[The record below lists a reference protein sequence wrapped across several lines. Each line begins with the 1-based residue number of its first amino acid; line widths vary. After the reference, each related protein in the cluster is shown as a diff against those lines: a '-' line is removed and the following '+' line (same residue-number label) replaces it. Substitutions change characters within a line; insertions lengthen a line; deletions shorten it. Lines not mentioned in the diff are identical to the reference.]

1 MVMLLFYAVGMK
13 KVAIR
18 PRFGRIVR
26 AKSDDVS
33 LSYVESKM
41 EIAISRSN

>member
-1 MVMLLFYAVGMK
+1 MVMLLFYGVETK

-41 EIAISRSN
+41 EVAISRSN

>member
-1 MVMLLFYAVGMK
+1 MAILLFYGVGMK

-33 LSYVESKM
+33 LSYVGSKM
-41 EIAISRSN
+41 EVAISSSN